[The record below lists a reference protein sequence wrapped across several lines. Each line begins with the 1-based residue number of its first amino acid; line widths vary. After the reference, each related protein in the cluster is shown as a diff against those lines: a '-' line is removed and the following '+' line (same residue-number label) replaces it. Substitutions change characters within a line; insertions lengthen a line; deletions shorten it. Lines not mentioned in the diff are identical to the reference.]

1 MTCLVL
7 LFLTGPTVYGA
18 SCYKKPHDV
27 ANCKRKASQGLS
39 RAQNILGFAYTK
51 GRGVPQDFQ
60 KAAHWYRKSALQGF
74 ALGQVNLGWLYMTG
88 KGVEQNYTDAAKWYE
103 KAALQGDSNAALQL
117 GLLNQDGYG
126 VPLDL
131 TLATM
136 WFSIASEQGS
146 TTAPKYQAIIANKM
160 SSKALE
166 DARVFTRQWLR
177 DFVITAFS
185 SATQNNCNAQNCTH
199 DAHLWFVMGQ
209 QYSHAQSSWKQN
221 YKRALQSFQRAAR
234 KGNIKALVSI
244 GSIYD
249 QGLGVAQN
257 YQEAALWYKHA
268 AEQGSANGQFNLGH
282 MYARGEGVIQNY
294 NEAAHW
300 YRQAAEQGETSAQYQ
315 LSKLYNEG
323 QGVEKNALL
332 AQQWLSRAEN
342 SQTAIENSR
351 GDFSRVQISKQGRW
365 NLYNKTCS
373 SGFTACQLTAEQ
385 GDAWA
390 QNKLGLFY
398 KEGKDVVQNYKEAV
412 KWFKK
417 SADQGSG
424 RGFYNLSTMY
434 LNGYGVP
441 KDINQSEKLLA
452 AAKKNWGRYKLEKSK
467 NTQTSIMVP
476 VSIKSQ
482 PRLK

>member
-7 LFLTGPTVYGA
+7 LLLTGPTVYGA

-27 ANCKRKASQGLS
+27 ADCKHKAAQGLS
-39 RAQNILGFAYTK
+39 RAQNILGFVYTK

-60 KAAHWYRKSALQGF
+60 KAAHWYRKSARQGF
-74 ALGQVNLGWLYMTG
+74 ALGQVNLGWLYATG

-136 WFSIASEQGS
+136 WFSIAAEQGS
-146 TTAPKYQAIIANKM
+146 TTAPKYQAMIAHKM
-160 SSKALE
+160 RSEAIE
-166 DARVFTRQWLR
+166 DARALTRQWLR

-185 SATQNNCNAQNCTH
+185 KAPQNHCNAQNCTQ
-199 DAHLWFVMGQ
+199 DADLWFVIGK
-209 QYSHAQSSWKQN
+209 QYSDAQSSWKLN

-249 QGLGVAQN
+249 RGLGVAQN
-257 YQEAALWYKHA
+257 YQEAALWYRHA
-268 AEQGSANGQFNLGH
+268 AAQGSANGQFNLAH

-294 NEAAHW
+294 SAAAQW
-300 YRQAAEQGETSAQYQ
+300 YSQAAEQGFSSAQYQ

-323 QGVEKNALL
+323 QGVEKNPLL

-342 SQTAIENSR
+342 SQNAIKHSR

-365 NLYNKTCS
+365 NLYTQTCS

-385 GDAWA
+385 GNAWA

-398 KEGKDVVQNYKEAV
+398 KEGKEVTQNYKEAV

-434 LNGYGVP
+434 LTGHGVL
-441 KDINQSEKLLA
+441 KDIDQSEKLLA
-452 AAKKNWGRYKLEKSK
+452 AAKKNWDRYKLAPSK
-467 NTQTSIMVP
+467 NTQSSIMAP
-476 VSIKSQ
+476 VSIESQ

>member
-1 MTCLVL
+1 MICLVL
-7 LFLTGPTVYGA
+7 LLLTGPTVYGA
-18 SCYKKPHDV
+18 NCYKKPHDV
-27 ANCKRKASQGLS
+27 ADCKRKAAQGLS
-39 RAQNILGFAYTK
+39 RAQNILGFVYTK

-74 ALGQVNLGWLYMTG
+74 VLGQVNLGWLYMTG

-117 GLLNQDGYG
+117 GLLYQDGYG
-126 VPLDL
+126 VPLDR

-146 TTAPKYQAIIANKM
+146 ITAPKHQAIIAHKM
-160 SSKALE
+160 SSNAIE
-166 DARVFTRQWLR
+166 DARALTRQWLR
-177 DFVITAFS
+177 NFIITAFS
-185 SATQNNCNAQNCTH
+185 SATQNHCNAQNCTQ
-199 DAHLWFVMGQ
+199 DADLWFVIGK
-209 QYSHAQSSWKQN
+209 QYSDAQSSWKQN

-257 YQEAALWYKHA
+257 HQEAALWYRYA
-268 AEQGSANGQFNLGH
+268 AEHGSANGQFNLGH
-282 MYARGEGVIQNY
+282 MYARGEGVIKNY
-294 NEAAHW
+294 NDAAQW
-300 YRQAAEQGETSAQYQ
+300 YKQAAEQGETSAQYQ
-315 LSKLYNEG
+315 LSKLYNAG
-323 QGVEKNALL
+323 QGVEKNPLL

-342 SQTAIENSR
+342 SQNAIENSR

-365 NLYNKTCS
+365 NLYTQTCS
-373 SGFTACQLTAEQ
+373 RGFTACQLTAEA

-398 KEGKDVVQNYKEAV
+398 KEGKDVTQNYKKAV

-441 KDINQSEKLLA
+441 KDIDQSEKLLA
-452 AAKKNWGRYKLEKSK
+452 AAKKNWDRYKLAQSK
-467 NTQTSIMVP
+467 NAQIPVMAP
-476 VSIKSQ
+476 VSIDNQ